1 MSGAPN
7 LGVNEALMVSAVGSK
22 DSVRA
27 RLDELIGM
35 FKPDEVIL
43 TGQIHD
49 HDARVKSFGMAA
61 DILG

>member
-1 MSGAPN
+1 
-7 LGVNEALMVSAVGSK
+7 MVSAVGSK